1 MAKYRITEDQLQKI
15 FEKLEMSRLSE
26 MDNYNY
32 PAGSDTPDAPW
43 NRVDPPTTSATTAT
57 GNYKLE
63 DYTDREFLFSNKA
76 TKEILYTID
85 DQGEGDGDIKDEL
98 YDFLEVVQEKEEDEE
113 GGYSSVDADD
123 WKDYITTDEVA
134 EALEN
139 YLNYYTNKNNS
150 QPANDDGTKKPN
162 IHDLEIVDLE
172 AWESGEGKFLK
183 VINDETLAGIFDGG
197 LRQKAA
203 SLLGSR

>member
-15 FEKLEMSRLSE
+15 FEKLEMNRLSE
-26 MDNYNY
+26 MNNYDY

-63 DYTDREFLFSNKA
+63 DYTSREFLFSNKA
-76 TKEILYTID
+76 TNEILYTID
-85 DQGEGDGDIKDEL
+85 DQWEADGDIKDEL
-98 YDFLEVVQEKEEDEE
+98 YDFLEVVQEKEQDED
-113 GGYSSVDADD
+113 GYSMVDADN

-139 YLNYYTNKNNS
+139 YLNYYTNKNNN

-172 AWESGEGKFLK
+172 AWENGEGKFLK
-183 VINDETLAGIFDGG
+183 VIDDKTLAGIFDSG

-203 SLLGSR
+203 SLLSSR